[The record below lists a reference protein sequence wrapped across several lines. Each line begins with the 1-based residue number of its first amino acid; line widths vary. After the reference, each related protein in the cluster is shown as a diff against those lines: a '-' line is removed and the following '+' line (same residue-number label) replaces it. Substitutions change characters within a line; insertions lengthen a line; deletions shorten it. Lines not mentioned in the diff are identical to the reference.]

1 MYRNLSG
8 MQYQQCIEYLDLIGN
23 ELSKFGVKDFIDL
36 DIFFWHISKDV
47 MPNIP
52 VKPLSKNNTIN
63 QINITKLEDPL
74 PIETDQIETTFWVV
88 RAGGSGKGG
97 QENEAL
103 ENNVITIGWHE
114 LSDIS
119 NFTEKDDLKA
129 YYKKMISEQKD
140 EQVAQNVGQVW
151 YFLNEIKKMILY
163 FFHYY
168 QRTPISLQF
177 VLLLVIMNLEKFHP
191 IYDIQG
197 E

>member
-88 RAGGSGKGG
+88 RAGGEWKRWK
-97 QENEAL
+97 EKDAL
-103 ENNVITIGWHE
+103 ENNVITIIGMNF
-114 LSDIS
+114 LIFQTLMKKIIS
-119 NFTEKDDLKA
+119 RPTIEK
-129 YYKKMISEQKD
+129 
-140 EQVAQNVGQVW
+140 
-151 YFLNEIKKMILY
+151 
-163 FFHYY
+163 
-168 QRTPISLQF
+168 
-177 VLLLVIMNLEKFHP
+177 
-191 IYDIQG
+191 
-197 E
+197 